1 MANRIAGITIE
12 IGGDTTNLQKS
23 LKDVDKTLKTTQ
35 ANLKDINKLL
45 KLDPTNTGL
54 LTQKQ
59 KQLETAIKTTKQRLT
74 ELKQAQTQFAK
85 GSDEWNAIER
95 EIVST
100 EQDLQRLESE
110 YRSFGSVAKQVVM
123 AAGEQMKKLG
133 DKITAAG
140 RKFAPV
146 SKTAA
151 AFLTSMGALGLK
163 AVDTADDLE
172 TLAQQT
178 GLTTDEIQ
186 RMQYASELVDV
197 SLDDITGALRKMK
210 GNMKDGNATF
220 EQLGVS
226 IRDADGNMRSATD
239 VFYDSL
245 TALSQI
251 ENETERD
258 QLAMA
263 LFGKSA
269 DELAGIIDDG
279 GQALKEYGDEAERMG
294 MIMSEEELSALSD
307 INDQVE
313 KMKNLFKGNA
323 LKLGAKIAEA
333 AAPIVEKLAAALGK
347 VAEWF
352 DKLTPQQ
359 AEMALK
365 IAAVVAAIAPVMMI
379 IGKLVTGIGGLI
391 TAFGFLLSP
400 VGLIIA
406 AIVALIAIGVLL
418 YKNWDKIKAKAI
430 EVKNNIIAAWNNM
443 KASIAEAVE
452 NIKTAVT
459 DKWNAI
465 KSAVEEKIEALK
477 SGAIE
482 KFNAL
487 KDGIK
492 KVIDS
497 VKKLFNFQWKIP
509 HINLPHLTITYEQAD
524 SAIAKFF
531 GVNKIPHLS
540 VEWYKKAYDNAMMF
554 TRPTVMATP
563 YGYKGFGDG
572 SGAEIVMGLD
582 KLRDLVGGM
591 DRNVTVNV
599 VLQGDAR
606 GLFKVINQTNN
617 ARTRATG
624 YNALAAMGV

>member
-45 KLDPTNTGL
+45 KLDPKNTGL

-59 KQLETAIKTTKQRLT
+59 KQLETAIKATKQRLT
-74 ELKQAQTQFAK
+74 ELKQAQSQYAK

-95 EIVST
+95 EIVAT
-100 EQDLQRLESE
+100 EQDLKKLQSE

-133 DKITAAG
+133 DKITATG
-140 RKFAPV
+140 KKFAPV
-146 SKTAA
+146 SKTAS
-151 AFLTSMGALGLK
+151 AFLASMGALGLK

-172 TLAQQT
+172 TLSQQT
-178 GLTTDEIQ
+178 GMSTDELQ
-186 RMQYASELVDV
+186 KLQYASELVDV
-197 SLDDITGALRKMK
+197 SLDDITGALKKMK
-210 GNMKDGNATF
+210 PKMTDSNETF
-220 EQLGVS
+220 QKLGVS
-226 IRDADGNMRSATD
+226 VRDADGNMRSATD
-239 VFYDSL
+239 VFYNSL
-245 TALSQI
+245 FALSKI

-258 QLAMA
+258 QLAME

-279 GQALKEYGDEAERMG
+279 GVALRQYGKEAEKAG
-294 MIMSEEELSALSD
+294 LIMSEDELSALSD

-379 IGKLVTGIGGLI
+379 VGKLVTGIGGLI

-400 VGLIIA
+400 IGLIIA

-418 YKNWDKIKAKAI
+418 WKNWDKIKAKAI
-430 EVKNNIIAAWNNM
+430 EVKNNIVSAWNNM
-443 KASIAEAVE
+443 KASVTEAVD

-459 DKWNAI
+459 EKWDAI
-465 KSAVEEKIEALK
+465 KSTVEEKIETLK

-492 KVIDS
+492 KIIDS

-540 VEWYKKAYDNAMMF
+540 VQWYKKAYDNAMMF
-554 TRPTVMATP
+554 TNPTVMATP
-563 YGYKGFGDG
+563 YGLKGFGDG

-582 KLRDLVGGM
+582 KLRELVGGM

-599 VLQGDAR
+599 VLQGDAK
-606 GLFKVINQTNN
+606 GMFKVLSQTNN
-617 ARTRATG
+617 MRTKATG

>member
-45 KLDPTNTGL
+45 KLDPKNTGL

-59 KQLETAIKTTKQRLT
+59 KQLETAIKATKQRLT
-74 ELKQAQTQFAK
+74 ELKQAQSQYAK

-95 EIVST
+95 EIVAT
-100 EQDLQRLESE
+100 EQDLKKLQSE

-133 DKITAAG
+133 DKITATG
-140 RKFAPV
+140 KKFAPV
-146 SKTAA
+146 SKTAS
-151 AFLTSMGALGLK
+151 AFLASMGALGLK

-172 TLAQQT
+172 TLSQQT
-178 GLTTDEIQ
+178 GMSTDELQ
-186 RMQYASELVDV
+186 KLQYASELVDV
-197 SLDDITGALRKMK
+197 SLDDITGALKKMK
-210 GNMKDGNATF
+210 PKMTDSNETF
-220 EQLGVS
+220 QKLGVS
-226 IRDADGNMRSATD
+226 VRDADGNMRSATD
-239 VFYDSL
+239 VFYNSL
-245 TALSQI
+245 FALSKI

-258 QLAMA
+258 QLAME

-279 GQALKEYGDEAERMG
+279 GVALRQYGKEAEKAG
-294 MIMSEEELSALSD
+294 LIMSEDELSALSD

-379 IGKLVTGIGGLI
+379 VGKLVTVIGGLI

-400 VGLIIA
+400 IGLIIA

-418 YKNWDKIKAKAI
+418 WKNWDKIKAKAI
-430 EVKNNIIAAWNNM
+430 EVKNNIVSAWNNM
-443 KASIAEAVE
+443 KASVTEAVD

-459 DKWNAI
+459 EKWDAI
-465 KSAVEEKIEALK
+465 KSTVEEKIETLK

-492 KVIDS
+492 KIIDS

-540 VEWYKKAYDNAMMF
+540 VQWYKKAYDNAMMF
-554 TRPTVMATP
+554 TNPTVMATP
-563 YGYKGFGDG
+563 YGLKGFGDG

-582 KLRDLVGGM
+582 KLRELVGGM

-599 VLQGDAR
+599 VLQGDAK
-606 GLFKVINQTNN
+606 GMFKVLSQTNN
-617 ARTRATG
+617 MRTKATG